1 MLISDIEI
9 LAQLCDEESVA
20 VTGGLQR
27 VEGDGGGSWEG
38 GPRPVYSGPIDPN
51 TTNKTNEFLE
61 EAGMKFWEIGCEAS
75 LLGDVLGICGI
86 VADEARKG

>member
-1 MLISDIEI
+1 MLISDIKI
-9 LAQLCDEESVA
+9 LTQLCDEESAA

-27 VEGDGGGSWEG
+27 SGAEAGESWEAG
-38 GPRPVYSGPIDPN
+38 GKRHADSGPMDPN

-61 EAGMKFWEIGCEAS
+61 DAGTKLWEIACDAS
-75 LLGDVLGICGI
+75 LFGVLGVCGI